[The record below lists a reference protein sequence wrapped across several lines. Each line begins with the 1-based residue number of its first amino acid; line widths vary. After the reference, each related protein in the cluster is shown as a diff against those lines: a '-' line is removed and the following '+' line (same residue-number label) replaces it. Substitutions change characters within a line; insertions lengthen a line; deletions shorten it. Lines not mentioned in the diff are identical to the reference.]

1 MRSKAHRLA
10 LCAIG
15 LALLGWVG
23 FLAVV
28 VTDQSVDDGSRG
40 KLVAIFPP
48 ELDRA
53 TTLDRL
59 DQLDARIVRSSAI
72 PFVLTLFS
80 DAPGF
85 AGRLRAAGAVGV
97 FHSTGLIQC
106 VTWDF

>member
-1 MRSKAHRLA
+1 MRSKAHRIA
-10 LCAIG
+10 VCAIS

-23 FLAVV
+23 FIAIVI
-28 VTDQSVDDGSRG
+28 TDQSVDDTSSG
-40 KLVAIFPP
+40 KLVAVFPP
-48 ELDRA
+48 EIDRA
-53 TTLDRL
+53 ATLDRL
-59 DQLDARIVRSSAI
+59 DHVDARIVRNSAF

-85 AGRLRAAGAVGV
+85 AGQLRAAGAVGV

>member
-1 MRSKAHRLA
+1 MRSKAHCIA
-10 LCAIG
+10 VCAIG
-15 LALLGWVG
+15 LALLGWIG
-23 FLAVV
+23 FITIV
-28 VTDQSVDDGSRG
+28 VTDQSVDDASMG
-40 KLVAIFPP
+40 KLVAVFPP
-48 ELDRA
+48 EMDRA
-53 TTLDRL
+53 ATLDRL
-59 DQLDARIVRSSAI
+59 DHMDARIVRSNAI